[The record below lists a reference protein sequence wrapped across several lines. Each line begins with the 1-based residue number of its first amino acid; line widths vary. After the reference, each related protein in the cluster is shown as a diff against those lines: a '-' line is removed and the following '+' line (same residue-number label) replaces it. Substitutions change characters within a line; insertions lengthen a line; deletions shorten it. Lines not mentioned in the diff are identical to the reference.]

1 MFMFVKKLVI
11 SAGVLLVCA
20 GSVHAET
27 ISSRRLLE
35 VADLTGPVIS
45 LDGSSV
51 AFRLEQASVVRNT
64 FDVFWYVQAMDG
76 KSPPRRVADGGV
88 LLHDSAGVSVPGHA
102 VWSPDGHWIY
112 YRALVDGQMS
122 VWRAAADGSGAQPV
136 THDPADVRDFALGA
150 DGKTLKY
157 SVGATRAAVVA
168 AEQAEYDRGI
178 HIDDTVPVGQ
188 GGLFRSGNINGR
200 LETQRFRSDVPSWDR
215 VQLLTGIPD
224 QWKAV
229 DLDTGKTRNLPPSE
243 RPPQPPTTSDL
254 SKEMRKAIGMR
265 TLESSPPW
273 KLAVDAD
280 TGRTALLTRTG
291 DEKGLMRKPDVQLAM
306 LPKAGSSRMITCQ
319 PELCTGK
326 AISSIQWR
334 PHSDEVLFTVT
345 DPHEGQA
352 QSIYRWNVRTGAVS
366 LVTQSAGMLNGGG
379 RYEAGGCGVSS
390 DAMVCVVA
398 KADRPPRLERIDLAT
413 GARQVLFDPNAAL
426 ALDMAKMTPS
436 RLLRWT
442 NAKGQEFTGQFFP
455 ARRTGRG
462 LPPLFVNYYDC
473 RGFLRGGM
481 GDEWP
486 FASLADDG
494 ISALCINQAPYRLD
508 ASERYGLGLSAVKS
522 VVDLLASK
530 GEIDRTRVGMGGLS
544 FGTEVTFWTVMKS
557 DLLTAASVTSPVM
570 SRDYYWFG
578 SMKGDAFFK
587 PLRKF
592 WQLGAQDETPERW
605 RVLSPADN
613 LDKIKA
619 PILMQM
625 PEQEY
630 VIALDYAIPLMR
642 DHRADLYVFPNEPH
656 QKFQPRHK
664 LAAYERNIDWF
675 RYWLQGYED
684 PDQAKRD
691 QYQHWREMKAARAGV
706 LPERA
711 GSPVAAHHHERS

>member
-1 MFMFVKKLVI
+1 MFTFVKKVVV
-11 SAGVLLVCA
+11 SAGILLVCA
-20 GSVHAET
+20 GSVRAET
-27 ISSRRLLE
+27 ISPRRLLE
-35 VADLTGPVIS
+35 VADITGPVIS
-45 LDGSSV
+45 PDGRSV

-88 LLHDSAGVSVPGHA
+88 LLHDSAGGSVPGHA

-122 VWRAAADGSGAQPV
+122 VWRAAADGSGAEAV

-150 DGKTLKY
+150 DGKTVKY
-157 SVGATRAAVVA
+157 SVGATRAAVNA

-188 GGLFRSGNINGR
+188 GGLFRSGNIDGR
-200 LETQRFRSDVPSWDR
+200 LETQRFPPNTPSWDR
-215 VQLLTGIPD
+215 VQLLADVPD

-229 DLDTGKTRNLPPSE
+229 DLDTGRTRNLPPSG

-254 SKEMRKAIGMR
+254 SDEMRKAIGMR

-273 KLAVDAD
+273 KLEVDAD
-280 TGRTALLTRTG
+280 TGRTALLTRSG
-291 DEKGLMRKPDVQLAM
+291 EEKGLMRKPDVQLAM
-306 LPKAGSSRMITCQ
+306 LPKAGSSRMITCLA
-319 PELCTGK
+319 ELCTGK

-345 DPHEGQA
+345 DEHEGQT
-352 QSIYRWNVRTGAVS
+352 QSIYRWNVRTGAVH
-366 LVTQSAGMLNGGG
+366 LVAQSAGMLNGGD
-379 RYEAGGCGVSS
+379 RYDSGGCGVSS
-390 DAMVCVVA
+390 EALVCVTA
-398 KADRPPRLERIDLAT
+398 EAARPPRLERIDLMT

-426 ALDMAKMTPS
+426 ALDMAQTTPS
-436 RLLRWT
+436 RLLRWKD
-442 NAKGQEFTGQFFP
+442 AKGQEFTGQFFP
-455 ARRTGRG
+455 ARRTGHG

-486 FASLADDG
+486 FASLAENG

-508 ASERYGLGLSAVKS
+508 AVERYGLGLSAVKS

-530 GEIDRTRVGMGGLS
+530 GEIDRARVGMGGLS
-544 FGTEVTFWTVMKS
+544 FGTEATLWTAMKS
-557 DLLTAASVTSPVM
+557 DLLAAASVTSIGM
-570 SRDYYWFG
+570 SRNYYLFG
-578 SMKGDAFFK
+578 SMRGDVYLK
-587 PLRKF
+587 PLKEF
-592 WQLGAQDETPERW
+592 WQLGSPEETAERW
-605 RVLSPADN
+605 RLLSPAAN

-630 VIALDYAIPLMR
+630 VMALDYAIPLIR
-642 DHRADLYVFPNEPH
+642 DQRADLYVFPNEPH

-675 RYWLQGYED
+675 RFWLQGYED
-684 PDQAKRD
+684 PDPAKREEFKR
-691 QYQHWREMKAARAGV
+691 WRAMKAAGA
-706 LPERA
+706 
-711 GSPVAAHHHERS
+711 